1 MSSFLGFTLVE
12 LLVVIAIIGTLIA
25 LLLPAVQAAREAARR
40 MKCTNNLKQIGLG
53 IHNFHDTNNG
63 VPPLTIA
70 TGGWNYSMQ
79 EGLTFLGLIYPY
91 IEQQALY
98 NHVTDRSGKDPS
110 DNDTTGLNVA
120 FAPTTA
126 GYDWWGGLSE
136 QEKGGYSISIYQCP
150 SRHSGKLSAAGDAS
164 GLAPGPIGDY
174 VATLVGD
181 NVTPIYPP
189 AYGTYTAF
197 DYIGTGSGSE
207 FIISY
212 RFESFHAGAVN
223 GIHSLISFPSF
234 NSIQDANTWTPRY
247 NFEYVS
253 DGLSNYLLAGEKF
266 VPQSKIGQCKVG
278 EDWDCPYISTSYQT
292 SSNGVAGRDLYNP
305 NASTIIARSPNDYD
319 TTITAPDAVNIPRFG
334 GSHTG
339 IANFLVGDGSVHSV
353 SATISRDLL
362 HYLGNANDGNVASI
376 P

>member
-1 MSSFLGFTLVE
+1 
-12 LLVVIAIIGTLIA
+12 VVIAIIGTLIA

-63 VPPLTIA
+63 APPLTLS
-70 TGGWNYSMQ
+70 TGGNYGGLSMHQ
-79 EGLTFLGLIYPY
+79 GLTFLGLLYPY

-98 NHVTDRSGKDPS
+98 DHILNRKGKNLAG
-110 DNDTTGLNVA
+110 NDVTGLNVA
-120 FAPTTA
+120 FAPQT

-136 QEKGGYSISIYQCP
+136 QEKNGFSISVYQCP
-150 SRHSGKLSAAGDAS
+150 SRRSGNSSAYESSDPN
-164 GLAPGPIGDY
+164 LAPGPIGDY

-181 NVTPIYPP
+181 NVTNIYYPP
-189 AYGTYTAF
+189 PSVYTVL
-197 DYIGTGSGSE
+197 DYIAVGWGSE
-207 FIISY
+207 YIIAD
-212 RFESFHAGAVN
+212 RFDRYKASATN
-223 GIHSLISFPSF
+223 GIHSLISFPSLT
-234 NSIQDANTWTPRY
+234 SASTTDVNTEWSPR
-247 NFEYVS
+247 NDFTYVS
-253 DGLSNYLLAGEKF
+253 DGLSNYLLVGEKF
-266 VPQSKIGQCKVG
+266 VPQSKIGKCKSG
-278 EDWDCPYISTSYQT
+278 EFWDCPYISTSSKT
-292 SSNGVAGRDLYNP
+292 STYGVAGHDLYNP
-305 NASTIIARSPNDYD
+305 YVSAVIASSSNDYD
-319 TTITAPDAVNIPRFG
+319 TTISSPTSSTIPRFG